1 MMNHELLGYDAV
13 HQPGG
18 VAVWERS
25 PRGLLELL
33 GADRATFLQ
42 GMVSNDV
49 LALAPGDV
57 CHAALLGSTGH
68 ILADLHVHAFPDA
81 LIVETDPTCLM
92 TLHET
97 LDKLLI
103 MEDVTLTDVSNK
115 WVIFSLLGQDTAD
128 FLPRLPGLMPNTA
141 RPLSYAIAPGF
152 DLWIPA
158 AGASFTRRYLVYLG
172 AVPLTPDAAETLRV
186 EAGISAWG
194 RELTP
199 AVLLPE
205 AEMADVVSYTKGC
218 YVGQEIVARLH
229 ARGHTN
235 RALRQ
240 ILLADDAPVPP
251 VGATVHVPEDG
262 PEPGREIGRITSAVA
277 SPKFGGRALALAYVR
292 KEYLAD
298 GTPVSVQIEQPG
310 GAMFAFGGVVIREEP
325 TPLA

>member
-1 MMNHELLGYDAV
+1 MNQALSGYDAG

-25 PRGLLELL
+25 PRGLLELR
-33 GADRATFLQ
+33 GVDRGTFLQ

-49 LALAPGDV
+49 LALAPGDA
-57 CHAALLGSTGH
+57 CHAALLDSTGH

-81 LIVETDPTCLM
+81 LIVETDPACLT
-92 TLHET
+92 TLRET

-103 MEDVTLTDVSNK
+103 MEDVTLTDVSDQ
-115 WVIFSLLGQDTAD
+115 WVIWALLGEGSGRLND
-128 FLPRLPGLMPNTA
+128 LPGAKRSLPI
-141 RPLSYAIAPGF
+141 PLAPGF
-152 DLWIPA
+152 DLWLPVADTSA
-158 AGASFTRRYLVYLG
+158 ARQALTGAGFPLLSQE
-172 AVPLTPDAAETLRV
+172 AVETLRV
-186 EAGISAWG
+186 EAGIPAWG

-199 AVLLPE
+199 SILLPE
-205 AEMADVVSYTKGC
+205 AEMPDAVSYTKGC

-229 ARGHTN
+229 ARGHAN

-240 ILLADDAPVPP
+240 ILLTEDAPIPP
-251 VGATVHVPEDG
+251 SGATVHVPEDG

-292 KEYLAD
+292 KEYFAG
-298 GTPVSVQIEQPG
+298 GTLVSVQIEQPG
-310 GAMFAFGGVVIREEP
+310 GAIFVFGGQVIYKEP